1 MGFLEIDR
9 KSISLLVAG
18 RVQEYGFLPGVGA
31 LPCFEYALTK
41 AGGGLR
47 HADENHWLRQFWEF
61 GGQGAHVRLPSP
73 SVSLEG
79 VCRGRGIGT
88 KRLVLGYFL

>member
-47 HADENHWLRQFWEF
+47 HADENHWLRQFWNVAGKALMYVF
-61 GGQGAHVRLPSP
+61 HRLRCHWK
-73 SVSLEG
+73 VFAEDVG
-79 VCRGRGIGT
+79 
-88 KRLVLGYFL
+88 